1 MTLSNSNIETQIL
14 ESDAG
19 LEYLSGIAIDLL
31 KSTGD
36 TTNPKSVQD
45 SVEIFAQ
52 DPEHFS
58 NAARTESTT
67 RGGFNNLFGSDV
79 SPLLMLALPVLVQ
92 VTTMILQK
100 LAERAVEE
108 SVNVSLDALKDW
120 VFTRHTKACLIA
132 TWPDD
137 GRRTLYVLK
146 DEVFR
151 VGRIEKE
158 NQLVLRNASQVKDIH
173 LEIIK
178 DKDGFRLKDLNT
190 EGTFVNGERC
200 DGFRRLV
207 DRDEITFS
215 GEGAP
220 RLTFLNDYKNSPLI
234 LDAARVN
241 AIRQQLN
248 RLSADYN
255 ISEQNRLELERLLL
269 NPVAASL
276 NVQ

>member
-1 MTLSNSNIETQIL
+1 MTLSNSNFDTLIL

-36 TTNPKSVQD
+36 STNPKSVQD

-58 NAARTESTT
+58 NAARSESSAT
-67 RGGFNNLFGSDV
+67 GGVTNLFGSDV

-92 VTTMILQK
+92 VTKMILEK
-100 LAERAVEE
+100 LAERAVEQ
-108 SVNVSLDALKDW
+108 SVDVSLDALKEW
-120 VFTRHTKACLIA
+120 VFTRHTKACLA
-132 TWPDD
+132 VTWPDD
-137 GRRTLYVLK
+137 RRTLHVLK

-151 VGRIEKE
+151 VGRMEKE
-158 NQLVLRNASQVKDIH
+158 NQLVLRSASQVKDLH
-173 LEIIK
+173 LEVIK
-178 DKDGFRLKDLNT
+178 DKEGFRLKDLNT
-190 EGTFVNGERC
+190 GGTFVNGERI

-220 RLTFLNDYKNSPLI
+220 RLTFLNNYKNSPLM

-241 AIRQQLN
+241 AIRQRLDL
-248 RLSADYN
+248 LSADYN

-269 NPVAASL
+269 NPVAAPL
-276 NVQ
+276 NMQ